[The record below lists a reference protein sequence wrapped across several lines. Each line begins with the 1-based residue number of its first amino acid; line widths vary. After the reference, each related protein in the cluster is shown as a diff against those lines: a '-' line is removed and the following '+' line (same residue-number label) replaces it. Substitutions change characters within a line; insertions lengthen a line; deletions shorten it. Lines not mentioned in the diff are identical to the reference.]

1 MPIWSFVLKK
11 YKQSATRLRNKEKG
25 RKNTM
30 NNAIKEVLLTEE
42 QIQAK
47 VKELAAQISKDY
59 ADKDPVFVGV
69 LKGVVIFFADMVRNV
84 DIPCEIDFMS
94 ISSYSGANSTGR
106 TEIRKDLSVD
116 IKDRH
121 VIILEDIFDT
131 GTSLTFTVNHLLNKQ
146 PASLKVCTFLDKPER
161 RRPGITL
168 KPDYVGYTI
177 PNEFVVGYGLDFNEH
192 YRNLPYIGI
201 LKPEMYE

>member
-1 MPIWSFVLKK
+1 MSM
-11 YKQSATRLRNKEKG
+11 RDD
-25 RKNTM
+25 
-30 NNAIKEVLLTEE
+30 IKEILLTEE

-47 VKELAAQISKDY
+47 VKELAAQISREYEGKN
-59 ADKDPVFVGV
+59 PVFVGV

-94 ISSYSGANSTGR
+94 TSSYSGTTSTGR
-106 TEIRKDLSVD
+106 TEIRKDVSVD
-116 IKDRH
+116 ITGRH
-121 VIILEDIFDT
+121 VVILEDIYDT
-131 GTSLTFTVNHLLNKQ
+131 GSSLTFTVNHLLNKK

-161 RRPGITL
+161 RKPGITL
-168 KPDYVGYTI
+168 VPEYVGYTI

-201 LKPEMYE
+201 LKPEIYEN

>member
-1 MPIWSFVLKK
+1 M
-11 YKQSATRLRNKEKG
+11 
-25 RKNTM
+25 KND
-30 NNAIKEVLLTEE
+30 IKEILLTEA

-47 VKELAAQISKDY
+47 VKELAAQLSKEY
-59 ADKDPVFVGV
+59 AGKDPVFVGV
-69 LKGVVIFFADMVRNV
+69 LKGVVIFFADMVRNI

-94 ISSYSGANSTGR
+94 ISSYSGTTSTGR
-106 TEIRKDLSVD
+106 TEVRKDVSVN
-116 IKDRH
+116 IEGRH
-121 VIILEDIFDT
+121 VVILEDIFDT
-131 GTSLTFTVNHLLNKQ
+131 GTSLTFTVNHLLNKK

-168 KPDYVGYTI
+168 QPEYVGYTI

-201 LKPEMYE
+201 LKPEVYKK

>member
-1 MPIWSFVLKK
+1 MK
-11 YKQSATRLRNKEKG
+11 NDMKE
-25 RKNTM
+25 
-30 NNAIKEVLLTEE
+30 ILLSEE

-59 ADKDPVFVGV
+59 AGKNPIFVGV
-69 LKGVVIFFADMVRNV
+69 LKGVVIFFADLVRNV
-84 DIPCEIDFMS
+84 DVPCEIDFMS
-94 ISSYSGANSTGR
+94 ISSYSGTTSTGR

-121 VIILEDIFDT
+121 VVILEDILDT

-146 PASLKVCTFLDKPER
+146 PASLAVCTFLDKPDR
-161 RRPGITL
+161 RKPGVTL
-168 KPDYVGYTI
+168 VPEYVGYTI
-177 PNEFVVGYGLDFNEH
+177 PNEFVVGYGLDYNEK

-201 LKPEMYE
+201 LKPEIYEK